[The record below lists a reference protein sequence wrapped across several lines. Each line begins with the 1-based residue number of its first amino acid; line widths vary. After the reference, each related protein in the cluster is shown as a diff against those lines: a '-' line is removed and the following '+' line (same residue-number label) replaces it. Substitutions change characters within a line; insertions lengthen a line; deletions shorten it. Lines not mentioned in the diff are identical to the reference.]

1 MRRVSFKFEGQANNA
16 KDSNSYF
23 QFGADEGQ
31 SLKTEMGVELPDDN
45 SSGES
50 ASTAQASQTDDSPVT
65 SAGGE
70 ELGALGPDAAAQQN
84 VERFNDQRKDQEAQS
99 SYVGDRS
106 WAKKHE
112 KPNVFDQ
119 SQIIYVV
126 VGSLALIG
134 GGIALLAKTQKKK
147 NKKIY
152 RAKAGRLDERKEV
165 RGAFRPAKRFKKA
178 ANPAVEAP
186 AVSGDVSSQ
195 TEVSS
200 LVPAQAEPILLV
212 PVPQTAGK
220 FDFAGGLDE
229 AGEERF
235 ESEELV
241 ESDPE
246 SSPVSNDVGLLSAR
260 PFDSSQDRE
269 LAFVDSANLSDSHFV
284 QSSPAQFAFSELEY
298 SGGNAPEFSGGEPAT
313 FGQDKSPDED
323 SKQVTKDIFQNEERA
338 NEMAADSDPELEQE
352 ANEFARNFFSD
363 ESVDNP
369 VPAINEDEDEE
380 AVMNS
385 KNDDSG
391 LEFDFDLEDAVEIN
405 DSDADFNFDMDVE
418 EAPEKP
424 LAELAVAADLSSS
437 PEADEDSAE
446 FAAMFDD
453 SSEDLPGLELNAPTE
468 SAADVIAVAD
478 DVEIE
483 LLDSDLDLE
492 VSGISDE
499 VTSQAE
505 EFDVDVDLADDLD
518 DVIELAVEEDAP
530 EISADLGAKIG
541 DAVEGIGDSVSEKVD
556 TAVDEAAEAVSGLSD
571 SAKAAAVAAGAA
583 GTAAGGGFL
592 GKLFGWGKKKEV
604 AQDTIEDAVA
614 IEGAVDEV
622 ELDDSNTIAESDV
635 ISEVVASTE
644 SAVDV
649 EADEVEFD
657 LGIESED
664 GEVEFDLGGGES
676 ESDEFDFSLDD
687 DEGPEL
693 LADQELISEIEVADN
708 EIAAVAA
715 ESKQSDDSGDLSIDL
730 LDESGEV
737 FDLEDEP
744 VVDAFDFADVD
755 SAEAEKDN
763 GFSSRDT
770 LREPGAAK
778 LGFSS
783 AETLREPIS
792 TGPEVS
798 TETESDGLGIAALGG
813 AAAAGAAAL
822 VGLNKSTGQGDA
834 EQESAAATAS
844 ESVNDE
850 LIAKIRELE
859 TANSNLESS
868 AKALEEKLAAKEEEL
883 AKVAESDGTA
893 ELVAKVEELEQSNK
907 TLNESTQ
914 LLEEKLAARE
924 EELAKVA
931 ESDGTA
937 ESKQEELVAKVEE
950 LEQSNKT
957 LNESTQLLEEKL
969 EAQAAEAETA
979 IAKVEE
985 DYAAKLEESATGQSE
1000 MAAELESVKAELE
1013 EAKSSVA
1020 SEAAEQKDAELEK
1033 MQADLEAA
1041 RSSDESLKQEIE
1053 SLKQQLADAAAADD
1067 HDGMPTSSLMGAAG
1081 LGAAG
1086 LMGGRS
1092 LMDKTADSEPSISP
1106 ADDDLKKR
1114 FEKRLKAERQA
1125 RKDAEAHLEQAEQQ
1139 RNDVAQTLRGLKKE
1153 LVEAQ
1158 KAATDKPPAKDNS
1171 LQLKALESQLE
1182 RQSDKMKT
1190 LGAENDK
1197 LSAELKSAQDS
1208 IKSLKAENS
1217 EFKKKNEVAASE
1229 AGEADRAKIKS
1240 LELELQQQIQDS
1252 EAKHLVA
1259 EKQTVELR
1267 GSLVEKEQE
1276 LAGKIEELTAAVE
1289 AKDKSAAE
1297 ELRLRDE
1304 LRKES
1309 VELTSELT
1317 SARSLISS
1325 LENEKAEF
1333 ASKAALLT
1341 SQPSQEQ
1348 TLLNETQ
1355 EKRINELEV
1364 QLRTQKD
1371 ALQQATSLAEK
1382 HAQQISVLS
1391 AELVKAKE
1399 QTATAEQK
1407 ANLAPAEPKPDLAMK
1422 LKLDSLQSKLSQQAE
1437 SLADYEQLKSK
1448 MADLEF
1454 LHAKQAKELATA
1466 HSVNQSSSA
1475 PPKAQATE
1483 DLKAELRSQ
1492 EKRIMELESENHE
1505 AQEKLAAMMRLR
1517 AEAESRAKSPAV
1529 KKNKLASSSKSP
1541 GKRLTKGSSKDD
1553 LTRIVGIGKVY
1564 QGKLNKIGVRSYEQ
1578 IAAWTKKDVQ
1588 GVEEQL
1594 GLGDRIINEKWIKQA
1609 KALLKKK
1616 SKQ

>member
-1 MRRVSFKFEGQANNA
+1 MRRVSFKFEGQADNA

-369 VPAINEDEDEE
+369 VPAINEDEE

-649 EADEVEFD
+649 EADEVELD

-778 LGFSS
+778 SGFSS

-868 AKALEEKLAAKEEEL
+868 AKALEEKLAAK
-883 AKVAESDGTA
+883 
-893 ELVAKVEELEQSNK
+893 
-907 TLNESTQ
+907 
-914 LLEEKLAARE
+914 E

>member
-1 MRRVSFKFEGQANNA
+1 M
-16 KDSNSYF
+16 
-23 QFGADEGQ
+23 
-31 SLKTEMGVELPDDN
+31 
-45 SSGES
+45 
-50 ASTAQASQTDDSPVT
+50 
-65 SAGGE
+65 
-70 ELGALGPDAAAQQN
+70 
-84 VERFNDQRKDQEAQS
+84 
-99 SYVGDRS
+99 
-106 WAKKHE
+106 
-112 KPNVFDQ
+112 
-119 SQIIYVV
+119 
-126 VGSLALIG
+126 
-134 GGIALLAKTQKKK
+134 
-147 NKKIY
+147 
-152 RAKAGRLDERKEV
+152 
-165 RGAFRPAKRFKKA
+165 
-178 ANPAVEAP
+178 
-186 AVSGDVSSQ
+186 
-195 TEVSS
+195 
-200 LVPAQAEPILLV
+200 
-212 PVPQTAGK
+212 
-220 FDFAGGLDE
+220 
-229 AGEERF
+229 
-235 ESEELV
+235 
-241 ESDPE
+241 
-246 SSPVSNDVGLLSAR
+246 
-260 PFDSSQDRE
+260 
-269 LAFVDSANLSDSHFV
+269 
-284 QSSPAQFAFSELEY
+284 
-298 SGGNAPEFSGGEPAT
+298 
-313 FGQDKSPDED
+313 
-323 SKQVTKDIFQNEERA
+323 
-338 NEMAADSDPELEQE
+338 
-352 ANEFARNFFSD
+352 
-363 ESVDNP
+363 
-369 VPAINEDEDEE
+369 
-380 AVMNS
+380 
-385 KNDDSG
+385 
-391 LEFDFDLEDAVEIN
+391 
-405 DSDADFNFDMDVE
+405 
-418 EAPEKP
+418 
-424 LAELAVAADLSSS
+424 
-437 PEADEDSAE
+437 
-446 FAAMFDD
+446 
-453 SSEDLPGLELNAPTE
+453 
-468 SAADVIAVAD
+468 
-478 DVEIE
+478 
-483 LLDSDLDLE
+483 
-492 VSGISDE
+492 
-499 VTSQAE
+499 
-505 EFDVDVDLADDLD
+505 
-518 DVIELAVEEDAP
+518 
-530 EISADLGAKIG
+530 
-541 DAVEGIGDSVSEKVD
+541 
-556 TAVDEAAEAVSGLSD
+556 
-571 SAKAAAVAAGAA
+571 
-583 GTAAGGGFL
+583 
-592 GKLFGWGKKKEV
+592 
-604 AQDTIEDAVA
+604 
-614 IEGAVDEV
+614 
-622 ELDDSNTIAESDV
+622 
-635 ISEVVASTE
+635 
-644 SAVDV
+644 
-649 EADEVEFD
+649 
-657 LGIESED
+657 
-664 GEVEFDLGGGES
+664 
-676 ESDEFDFSLDD
+676 
-687 DEGPEL
+687 
-693 LADQELISEIEVADN
+693 
-708 EIAAVAA
+708 
-715 ESKQSDDSGDLSIDL
+715 
-730 LDESGEV
+730 
-737 FDLEDEP
+737 
-744 VVDAFDFADVD
+744 
-755 SAEAEKDN
+755 
-763 GFSSRDT
+763 
-770 LREPGAAK
+770 
-778 LGFSS
+778 
-783 AETLREPIS
+783 
-792 TGPEVS
+792 
-798 TETESDGLGIAALGG
+798 
-813 AAAAGAAAL
+813 
-822 VGLNKSTGQGDA
+822 
-834 EQESAAATAS
+834 
-844 ESVNDE
+844 
-850 LIAKIRELE
+850 
-859 TANSNLESS
+859 
-868 AKALEEKLAAKEEEL
+868 
-883 AKVAESDGTA
+883 
-893 ELVAKVEELEQSNK
+893 
-907 TLNESTQ
+907 
-914 LLEEKLAARE
+914 
-924 EELAKVA
+924 
-931 ESDGTA
+931 
-937 ESKQEELVAKVEE
+937 VAKVEE

>member
-1 MRRVSFKFEGQANNA
+1 MRRVSFKFEGQADNA

-649 EADEVEFD
+649 EADEVELD

-778 LGFSS
+778 SGFSS

-813 AAAAGAAAL
+813 AAAGAAAL

-1578 IAAWTKKDVQ
+1578 IAAWTKKDAQ

>member
-1 MRRVSFKFEGQANNA
+1 MRRVSFKFEGQADNA

-152 RAKAGRLDERKEV
+152 RAKAGRLDESKEV

-369 VPAINEDEDEE
+369 VPAINEDEE

-778 LGFSS
+778 SGFSS

-813 AAAAGAAAL
+813 AAAAAGAAAL

-868 AKALEEKLAAKEEEL
+868 AKALEEKLAAK
-883 AKVAESDGTA
+883 
-893 ELVAKVEELEQSNK
+893 
-907 TLNESTQ
+907 
-914 LLEEKLAARE
+914 E

-1437 SLADYEQLKSK
+1437 SLAEYEQLKSK

-1475 PPKAQATE
+1475 PPKAQKTE

>member
-1 MRRVSFKFEGQANNA
+1 MRRVSFKFEGQADNA

-649 EADEVEFD
+649 EADEVELD

-778 LGFSS
+778 SGFSS

-868 AKALEEKLAAKEEEL
+868 AKALEEKLAAK
-883 AKVAESDGTA
+883 
-893 ELVAKVEELEQSNK
+893 
-907 TLNESTQ
+907 
-914 LLEEKLAARE
+914 E

-1267 GSLVEKEQE
+1267 GSLAEKEQE

-1578 IAAWTKKDVQ
+1578 IAAWTKKDAQ

>member
-1 MRRVSFKFEGQANNA
+1 MRRVSFKFEGQADNA

-152 RAKAGRLDERKEV
+152 RAKAGRLDESKEV

-369 VPAINEDEDEE
+369 VPAINEDEE

-424 LAELAVAADLSSS
+424 LAELAVAADSSSS

-778 LGFSS
+778 SGFSS

-868 AKALEEKLAAKEEEL
+868 AKA
-883 AKVAESDGTA
+883 
-893 ELVAKVEELEQSNK
+893 
-907 TLNESTQ
+907 
-914 LLEEKLAARE
+914 LEEKLAARE

-1267 GSLVEKEQE
+1267 GSLAEREQE

-1578 IAAWTKKDVQ
+1578 IAAWTKKDAQ

>member
-1 MRRVSFKFEGQANNA
+1 M
-16 KDSNSYF
+16 
-23 QFGADEGQ
+23 
-31 SLKTEMGVELPDDN
+31 
-45 SSGES
+45 
-50 ASTAQASQTDDSPVT
+50 
-65 SAGGE
+65 
-70 ELGALGPDAAAQQN
+70 
-84 VERFNDQRKDQEAQS
+84 
-99 SYVGDRS
+99 
-106 WAKKHE
+106 
-112 KPNVFDQ
+112 
-119 SQIIYVV
+119 
-126 VGSLALIG
+126 
-134 GGIALLAKTQKKK
+134 
-147 NKKIY
+147 
-152 RAKAGRLDERKEV
+152 
-165 RGAFRPAKRFKKA
+165 
-178 ANPAVEAP
+178 
-186 AVSGDVSSQ
+186 
-195 TEVSS
+195 
-200 LVPAQAEPILLV
+200 
-212 PVPQTAGK
+212 
-220 FDFAGGLDE
+220 
-229 AGEERF
+229 
-235 ESEELV
+235 
-241 ESDPE
+241 
-246 SSPVSNDVGLLSAR
+246 
-260 PFDSSQDRE
+260 
-269 LAFVDSANLSDSHFV
+269 
-284 QSSPAQFAFSELEY
+284 
-298 SGGNAPEFSGGEPAT
+298 
-313 FGQDKSPDED
+313 
-323 SKQVTKDIFQNEERA
+323 
-338 NEMAADSDPELEQE
+338 
-352 ANEFARNFFSD
+352 
-363 ESVDNP
+363 
-369 VPAINEDEDEE
+369 
-380 AVMNS
+380 
-385 KNDDSG
+385 
-391 LEFDFDLEDAVEIN
+391 
-405 DSDADFNFDMDVE
+405 
-418 EAPEKP
+418 
-424 LAELAVAADLSSS
+424 
-437 PEADEDSAE
+437 
-446 FAAMFDD
+446 
-453 SSEDLPGLELNAPTE
+453 
-468 SAADVIAVAD
+468 
-478 DVEIE
+478 
-483 LLDSDLDLE
+483 
-492 VSGISDE
+492 
-499 VTSQAE
+499 
-505 EFDVDVDLADDLD
+505 
-518 DVIELAVEEDAP
+518 
-530 EISADLGAKIG
+530 
-541 DAVEGIGDSVSEKVD
+541 
-556 TAVDEAAEAVSGLSD
+556 
-571 SAKAAAVAAGAA
+571 
-583 GTAAGGGFL
+583 
-592 GKLFGWGKKKEV
+592 
-604 AQDTIEDAVA
+604 
-614 IEGAVDEV
+614 
-622 ELDDSNTIAESDV
+622 
-635 ISEVVASTE
+635 
-644 SAVDV
+644 
-649 EADEVEFD
+649 
-657 LGIESED
+657 
-664 GEVEFDLGGGES
+664 
-676 ESDEFDFSLDD
+676 
-687 DEGPEL
+687 
-693 LADQELISEIEVADN
+693 ADQELISEIEVADN

-778 LGFSS
+778 SGFSS

-813 AAAAGAAAL
+813 AAAGAAAL

-893 ELVAKVEELEQSNK
+893 
-907 TLNESTQ
+907 
-914 LLEEKLAARE
+914 
-924 EELAKVA
+924 
-931 ESDGTA
+931 
-937 ESKQEELVAKVEE
+937 ELVAKVEE

-1578 IAAWTKKDVQ
+1578 IAAWTKKDAQ

>member
-1 MRRVSFKFEGQANNA
+1 MRRVSFKFEGQADNA

-152 RAKAGRLDERKEV
+152 RAKAGRLDESKEV

-369 VPAINEDEDEE
+369 VPAINEDEE

-453 SSEDLPGLELNAPTE
+453 SGEDLPGLELNAPTE

-778 LGFSS
+778 SGFSS

-1053 SLKQQLADAAAADD
+1053 SLKQQLADATAADD

-1217 EFKKKNEVAASE
+1217 EFKKK
-1229 AGEADRAKIKS
+1229 
-1240 LELELQQQIQDS
+1240 
-1252 EAKHLVA
+1252 
-1259 EKQTVELR
+1259 
-1267 GSLVEKEQE
+1267 
-1276 LAGKIEELTAAVE
+1276 
-1289 AKDKSAAE
+1289 
-1297 ELRLRDE
+1297 
-1304 LRKES
+1304 
-1309 VELTSELT
+1309 
-1317 SARSLISS
+1317 
-1325 LENEKAEF
+1325 
-1333 ASKAALLT
+1333 
-1341 SQPSQEQ
+1341 
-1348 TLLNETQ
+1348 
-1355 EKRINELEV
+1355 
-1364 QLRTQKD
+1364 
-1371 ALQQATSLAEK
+1371 
-1382 HAQQISVLS
+1382 
-1391 AELVKAKE
+1391 
-1399 QTATAEQK
+1399 
-1407 ANLAPAEPKPDLAMK
+1407 MK
-1422 LKLDSLQSKLSQQAE
+1422 
-1437 SLADYEQLKSK
+1437 
-1448 MADLEF
+1448 
-1454 LHAKQAKELATA
+1454 
-1466 HSVNQSSSA
+1466 
-1475 PPKAQATE
+1475 
-1483 DLKAELRSQ
+1483 
-1492 EKRIMELESENHE
+1492 
-1505 AQEKLAAMMRLR
+1505 
-1517 AEAESRAKSPAV
+1517 
-1529 KKNKLASSSKSP
+1529 
-1541 GKRLTKGSSKDD
+1541 
-1553 LTRIVGIGKVY
+1553 
-1564 QGKLNKIGVRSYEQ
+1564 
-1578 IAAWTKKDVQ
+1578 
-1588 GVEEQL
+1588 
-1594 GLGDRIINEKWIKQA
+1594 
-1609 KALLKKK
+1609 
-1616 SKQ
+1616 

>member
-1 MRRVSFKFEGQANNA
+1 MRRVSFKFEGQADNA

-369 VPAINEDEDEE
+369 VPAINEDEE

-499 VTSQAE
+499 VTSQAQ

-649 EADEVEFD
+649 EADEVELD

-778 LGFSS
+778 SGFSS

-813 AAAAGAAAL
+813 AAAAAGAAAL

-1267 GSLVEKEQE
+1267 GSLAEKEQE

-1289 AKDKSAAE
+1289 AKDKSSAE
-1297 ELRLRDE
+1297 ALRLRDE

-1578 IAAWTKKDVQ
+1578 IAAWTKKDAQ